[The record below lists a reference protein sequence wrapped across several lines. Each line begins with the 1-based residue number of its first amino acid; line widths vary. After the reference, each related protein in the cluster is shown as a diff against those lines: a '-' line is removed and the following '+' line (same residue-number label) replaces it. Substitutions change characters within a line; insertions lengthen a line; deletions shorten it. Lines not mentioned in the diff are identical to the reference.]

1 MSFYINFS
9 LIRTGIPLIC
19 AAKVRNS
26 DVRTEQIGSC
36 CITKNTETIKWG
48 QQIKKGKKKYHN
60 FQSSRTFSW
69 FQNYSMIPKGWLLW
83 GRCFFTEL
91 LYTVWHLQKK
101 GKDNLKGIRSS
112 SIIQKVGNNVA
123 KVGLLPGKNLW
134 KAGIGTHGHFVVCDD
149 ILKSLAPS

>member
-69 FQNYSMIPKGWLLW
+69 FQNYSMIPKGWLFHEDDASSPNYCIPSGTFKKRVKIISRVYVLHPL
-83 GRCFFTEL
+83 FKKLEIT
-91 LYTVWHLQKK
+91 LQKLDFYREK
-101 GKDNLKGIRSS
+101 ICEKLELVHTVTLSS
-112 SIIQKVGNNVA
+112 A
-123 KVGLLPGKNLW
+123 M
-134 KAGIGTHGHFVVCDD
+134 TY
-149 ILKSLAPS
+149 